1 MFFGSGKAVFKF
13 KLVQEVDSRHI
24 PFELFL
30 CTAHAEGIVGN
41 TVVVLLTIGNF
52 GVRVI
57 HGKRWLRLWSFHHF
71 GNDHI
76 VLLLVFLDLRVLDYH
91 KLVEGEVGK
100 LVIVQLLQRAV
111 LTNLDKIFAKIFF
124 NLVFRKI
131 DGDLHEKFLVLGCC
145 MGKRNFGK
153 VVDLCIVV
161 AVLTGIEILD
171 KLLCAFKLVN
181 DLGGSF
187 LSCRGYVAV
196 LKDGYRE
203 VGIDELFKVLI
214 DYVIRDTA
222 HRDTVVIT
230 ADRSA
235 RQSKVKH
242 VCDLY
247 GIVTE
252 ELVKVTHAH
261 HCDMLRIRFL
271 GFLVAAQ
278 NGVL

>member
-1 MFFGSGKAVFKF
+1 M
-13 KLVQEVDSRHI
+13 
-24 PFELFL
+24 LF
-30 CTAHAEGIVGN
+30 A
-41 TVVVLLTIGNF
+41 IGNF

-57 HGKRWLRLWSFHHF
+57 YGKGWLRLWSFYHF

-76 VLLLVFLDLRVLDYH
+76 VLALIVLDLRVLDYH
-91 KLVEGEVGK
+91 KLVKGEIRK

-124 NLVFRKI
+124 NLVFRQI
-131 DGDLHEKFLVLGCC
+131 GGYLYEKFFILGGR
-145 MGKRNFGK
+145 MGKRNFRNI
-153 VVDLCIVV
+153 VDLHVV
-161 AVLTGIEILD
+161 VTVLTGIKVFD
-171 KLLCAFKLVN
+171 KLRCSFKLVN
-181 DLGGSF
+181 NPGGCFFSRR
-187 LSCRGYVAV
+187 SYVSV
-196 LKDGYRE
+196 LKYGYRE

-222 HRDTVVIT
+222 HRDTVVIA

-242 VCDLY
+242 VCNLY

-271 GFLVAAQ
+271 GFLVTAQ